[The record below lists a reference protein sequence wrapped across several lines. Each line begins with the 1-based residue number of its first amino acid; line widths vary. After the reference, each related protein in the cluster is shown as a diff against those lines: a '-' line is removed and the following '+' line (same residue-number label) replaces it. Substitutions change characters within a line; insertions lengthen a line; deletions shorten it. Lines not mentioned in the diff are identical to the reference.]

1 VVARMSPLDIASVVG
16 LAAIVAVVVWAFW
29 KVKR

>member
-1 VVARMSPLDIASVVG
+1 VVARMSPLDIVSVVG
-16 LAAIVAVVVWAFW
+16 LAAIGALAVWVFW